1 MSDGR
6 GDRTITLP
14 ASLRDAGI
22 HPITMPMPFALAHVH
37 AYALETNDGWAVVDA
52 GFPSHAALAIF
63 EDELTRIVGDLGRI
77 HTVVVS
83 HFHPDHSG
91 LAGWLQQRSGA
102 AVYIHERDWQRRA
115 EMRRRDAEVRAGAAE
130 GDGSLLDEPLDDDP
144 DGGEQIF
151 DVFRRQMDDMTLPEA
166 SPTLVRGDTALD
178 AGGRSLRLLWTPGHT
193 PGHLCVADTAE
204 NVLFSGDHI
213 LGRITPH
220 IGMWIA
226 DGTSPLHEFED
237 SLRKVESMG
246 FRTVLPAHEAVVER
260 PAERIAEILAHHVER
275 RASAVAAIEAGQTG
289 LSGIA
294 ARVFAKRWG
303 DPMQR
308 AFATAETLA
317 HLEALVVDGTLAR
330 EGRGARAS
338 YRLG

>member
-1 MSDGR
+1 MTRDVE
-6 GDRTITLP
+6 DRTLTLP
-14 ASLRDAGI
+14 ASLRTAGI

-37 AYALETNDGWAVVDA
+37 AYALETNDGWALIDA

-63 EDELTRIVGDLGRI
+63 ERELTRIVGDLARI
-77 HTVVVS
+77 RAVVVS

-91 LAGWLQQRSGA
+91 LAGWVQQHHPRAGLA
-102 AVYIHERDWQRRA
+102 AARGDA
-115 EMRRRDAEVRAGAAE
+115 TSRRR
-130 GDGSLLDEPLDDDP
+130 GDRRGGGRGLLDEPLDDDP
-144 DGGEQIF
+144 AGGEQVF
-151 DVFRRQMDDMTLPEA
+151 DVFRRQMDDLQLPEPPPRWCAATRRSRWAGAPCACCGRPDTRPGISAWPTPPRTCCSAATTSWAA
-166 SPTLVRGDTALD
+166 SRPT
-178 AGGRSLRLLWTPGHT
+178 
-193 PGHLCVADTAE
+193 
-204 NVLFSGDHI
+204 SGC
-213 LGRITPH
+213 GS
-220 IGMWIA
+220 

-237 SLRKVESMG
+237 SLRKVASMD

-275 RASAVAAIEAGQTG
+275 RGSAVAAIEAGETG
-289 LSGIA
+289 LTGIA

-317 HLEALVVDGTLAR
+317 HLEALVVDGALAR

-338 YRLG
+338 YRLS

>member
-1 MSDGR
+1 MSGDLDGR
-6 GDRTITLP
+6 TLTLP
-14 ASLRDAGI
+14 ASLGTAGI

-37 AYALETNDGWAVVDA
+37 AYALETNDGWALIDA

-63 EDELTRIVGDLGRI
+63 ERELTRIVGDLARI
-77 HTVVVS
+77 RAVVVS

-91 LAGWLQQRSGA
+91 LAGWLQQQSGA
-102 AVYIHERDWQRRA
+102 KVYIHERDWQRRA
-115 EMRRRDAEVRAGAAE
+115 EMRRRDAEVIGEGAAGG
-130 GDGSLLDEPLDDDP
+130 GDLLDETLDDDP
-144 DGGEQIF
+144 AGEQVF
-151 DVFRRQMDDMTLPEA
+151 DVFRRQMDDLPLPEP
-166 SPTLVRGDTALD
+166 SPTLVRGDTAIEV
-178 AGGRSLRLLWTPGHT
+178 GGRALRLLWTPGHT
-193 PGHLCVADTAE
+193 PGHLCVADPAE

-220 IGMWIA
+220 IGMWVA

-237 SLRKVESMG
+237 SLRKVASMDFG
-246 FRTVLPAHEAVVER
+246 TVLPAHEAVVDR

-275 RASAVAAIEAGQTG
+275 RASAVAAIESGQTG
-289 LSGIA
+289 LTGIA

-303 DPMQR
+303 EPMQR

-317 HLEALVVDGTLAR
+317 HLEALVADGALAR

-338 YRLG
+338 YRLR